1 MKFPCP
7 HCGSEESISNR
18 SADDFKMIVP
28 KEFQGDF
35 DEPPPPVYSPVVSA
49 SLTKGSSSIT
59 PLAQEQKK
67 ESSRLKNLP
76 SSGTSRSSAPDTISD
91 ALIDNRLDDVEISL
105 KNIEND
111 MKTLSEDMQTIL
123 KSQKVIESILTKI
136 NKELLKL
143 QEK

>member
-7 HCGSEESISNR
+7 HCGSEETLSSR
-18 SADDFKMIVP
+18 SPDDIKMIVP

-35 DEPPPPVYSPVVSA
+35 DEPPPPVYSPVAST
-49 SLTKGSSSIT
+49 SLTKGPSSIT
-59 PLAQEQKK
+59 SSAQKRNKK
-67 ESSRLKNLP
+67 SSGLKNLP
-76 SSGTSRSSAPDTISD
+76 SSDPYGISAPEPISD
-91 ALIDNRLDDVEISL
+91 PLIDNRLLEVEVAI
-105 KNIEND
+105 KNMENE
-111 MKTLSEDMQTIL
+111 MKTISADMQTIL